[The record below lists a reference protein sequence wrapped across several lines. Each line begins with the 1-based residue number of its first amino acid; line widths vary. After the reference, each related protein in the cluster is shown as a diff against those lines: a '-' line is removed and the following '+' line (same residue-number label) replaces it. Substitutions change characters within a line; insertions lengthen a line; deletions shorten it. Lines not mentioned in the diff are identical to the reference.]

1 MNMQKIMQQAQKM
14 QRDLQNK
21 KDEIVK
27 ETFEG
32 HYEWVTVVLNG
43 SKEMISC
50 KISKDEISAED
61 KEVLEDFIVL
71 AVKDALKK
79 VEDEYQS
86 KMGQYAG
93 MLDGLM

>member
-21 KDEIVK
+21 KDEISK
-27 ETFEG
+27 EKFTG
-32 HYEWVTVVLNG
+32 TYEWVEVVLNG

-50 KISKDEISAED
+50 KIKQENISKED
-61 KEVLEDFIVL
+61 IELLQDFIVL
-71 AVKDALKK
+71 AVKDALVKID
-79 VEDEYQS
+79 EEYQ
-86 KMGQYAG
+86 KQMGPYAG

>member
-14 QRDLQNK
+14 QRDLQAK
-21 KDEIVK
+21 KDEIIK
-27 ETFEG
+27 ETFIG
-32 HYEWVTVVLNG
+32 NYEWVEVTLNG
-43 SKEMISC
+43 SKEMLSC
-50 KISKDEISAED
+50 KIK
-61 KEVLEDFIVL
+61 KESLAPDDIEMLQDFIVL

-79 VEDEYQS
+79 IEVEYES